1 MMNGKKATRRSYGD
15 YLVEL
20 GKRHPEIIVLD
31 ADLADA
37 TFTKLFKNE
46 YPDRFF
52 NCGIAEA
59 NMMGMAAGMS
69 TMGFIPFA
77 STFAVF
83 GTGRAYDQIRNGIA
97 YSNFNVKL
105 AFSHAG
111 ISTGADGGSHQSIE
125 DIALMRVI
133 PGMTVIV
140 PADECETRKAMD
152 AALKIKGPVYIRLAR
167 METNILEDHPFE
179 VGKASVLRDGTDV
192 VMICCGI
199 AVDQCLEAAKA
210 LEQEGISAAVVN
222 IHTVKPFDEQTVL
235 LYAQKCK
242 NVITVEDHSV
252 IGGLGDAVAAS
263 LCGKVDVSFQKLGS
277 QDRFGQSGTPE
288 ELLREYGIDAGSIAL
303 VAQASCERSGIPF
316 KLER

>member
-1 MMNGKKATRRSYGD
+1 MSGMKATRRAYGD

-20 GKRHPEIIVLD
+20 GKRHPEIVVLD

-37 TFTKLFKNE
+37 TFTKFFKNE

-52 NCGIAEA
+52 DCGIAEA
-59 NMMGMAAGMS
+59 NMIDMAAGLS

-140 PADECETRKAMD
+140 PADQTETQKAMD
-152 AALKIKGPVYIRLAR
+152 AAIKIKGPVYIRLAR
-167 METNILEDHPFE
+167 METEILDDHPFE
-179 VGKASVLRDGTDV
+179 VGKASVLKDGDDV
-192 VMICCGI
+192 ALICCGI
-199 AVDQCLEAAKA
+199 TVDQCLKASKA
-210 LEQEGISAAVVN
+210 LESEGVSAAVIN
-222 IHTVKPFDEQTVL
+222 MHTVKPLDEDCVIR
-235 LYAQKCK
+235 YAQKCK
-242 NVITVEDHSV
+242 KVITVEDHSV
-252 IGGLGDAVAAS
+252 IGGLGDAVAAA
-263 LCGKVDVSFQKLGS
+263 LCGKSGFSFKKLGS
-277 QDRFGQSGTPE
+277 QGG
-288 ELLREYGIDAGSIAL
+288 
-303 VAQASCERSGIPF
+303 
-316 KLER
+316 